1 MKLNLYNNIYKMSDY
16 LKMKAFVSSQVLRQ
30 QNFANDVKKNVCDFT
45 EGTEING
52 KPAISGTQSID
63 YAIVPLYSNADCTT
77 QIGTAT
83 FYDMLLNI
91 ENNYT
96 INEKGIFSFTKR
108 AANGNIMS
116 SPTVQY
122 EYSLGSNSNDVFFSD
137 QSSQKFNTN
146 GYGMDGSQNLLD
158 LSGVRLSIN
167 VSGSLRTVRFTEGNV
182 ANYNLLNG
190 KQYYYTLDDFAF
202 AGHPGRCN
210 DYYYSAH
217 N

>member
-1 MKLNLYNNIYKMSDY
+1 MSDY
-16 LKMKAFVSSQVLRQ
+16 LKMKALVSSQVLRQ
-30 QNFANDVKKNVCDFT
+30 QNFASEVKKNVCDFT
-45 EGTEING
+45 EGTAIAG

-63 YAIVPLYSNADCTT
+63 YSMVPLYSNTACTVLVGS
-77 QIGTAT
+77 IT

-91 ENNYT
+91 EDNYT
-96 INEKGIFSFTKR
+96 IYEKGILSFTKR
-108 AANGNIMS
+108 DASGKIIN
-116 SPTVQY
+116 SPTVRY
-122 EYSLGSNSNDVFFSD
+122 EYSQGSNSDSVFFAD
-137 QSSQKFNTN
+137 LSSHTFRID

-158 LSGVRLSIN
+158 LLNAKLTIDISGK
-167 VSGSLRTVRFTEGNV
+167 LRTVSFSGGNV
-182 ANYNLLNG
+182 GSYSLLNG